1 MIEAGR
7 RQRLKVVKETDF
19 GIYLGDE
26 TERVLLPK
34 KQIPEGTSTGDEL
47 EVFVYRDSSDRL
59 ISTVRTPL
67 IETGEVARLTVKDV
81 TSIGA
86 FLDWGLEK
94 DLLLPFKEQTRRVV
108 PGESCLVALYVD
120 KSGRLCATMDVY
132 DYLEI
137 AESYIKEDEV
147 SGTVYDIKENLG
159 AFVAVD
165 DRFYGLIPESEI
177 YKDLKI
183 GEKIRARVTE
193 VREDGK
199 LNLSIRKKAY
209 LQMDEDASEIYEKI
223 SRLFDGRLP
232 YNDKADPQLIRRDF
246 GMSKN
251 EFKRAVGKL
260 LKEGRISIEENAIIT
275 REETEA

>member
-1 MIEAGR
+1 MIEVGR
-7 RQRLKVVKETDF
+7 RQRLNVVKETDF

-34 KQIPEGTSTGDEL
+34 KQVPEGTQIGDEL

-59 ISTVRTPL
+59 ISTTRMPL
-67 IETGEVARLTVKDV
+67 IEMGSPARLAVKDV
-81 TSIGA
+81 TTIGA

-94 DLLLPFKEQTRRVV
+94 DLLLPFKEQTRRVG
-108 PGESCLVALYVD
+108 PGETCLVALYVD

-132 DYLEI
+132 DYLETTDGY
-137 AESYIKEDEV
+137 EKDEEV
-147 SGTVYDIKENLG
+147 SGTVYDIRENLG

-165 DRFYGLIPESEI
+165 DKYFGLIPHSEI

-183 GEKIRARVTE
+183 GEVINARVME

-199 LNLSIRKKAY
+199 LNLSTRKKAY
-209 LQMDEDASEIYEKI
+209 LQMEDDAQAIYEKI
-223 SRLFDGRLP
+223 SQEFGGVLP
-232 YNDKADPQLIRRDF
+232 YNDKAAPEVIRKDF

-260 LKEGRISIEENAIIT
+260 LKEGRISIEENSIGI
-275 REETEA
+275 REE